1 MSQGATDANDRQSI
15 SKSEGV
21 LRTAPVTEN
30 RRRRLILAG
39 LIGNVMEWYDFAIY
53 GYFAT
58 VIAPLFFPASSP
70 SSSLIAAFGAFAA
83 GFLVRPFGGALFGRL
98 GDRIGR
104 RHALKISVLA
114 MAIPTVLIGLL
125 PTFNTVGLAAP
136 VLLVVLRIVQGLSV
150 GGEYTCSLVFLAE
163 NAQPQKRART
173 AMWGIWGATAG
184 ILLGSGIGA
193 LVAQLL
199 SAEQLSSWGW
209 RIPFVLGAVVALAGI
224 LVRRAIDV
232 EPVRSHEH
240 SPVRLAL
247 TTHLQAVARVA
258 ALNVAVGVGF
268 YAAFVY
274 AVTYIRDVDQIS
286 ESLALE
292 LNTLS
297 MVVLLII
304 LPITARLAD
313 QVGRKPLVV
322 AGCAMLTLGAVP
334 FFWLMHHQNAAL
346 ILLGELG
353 FVIAVGTLAG
363 GLAAAN
369 VEMIPEP
376 IRCTGLSLAYNTSV
390 GWFGGTTPLIAT
402 WLIVQ
407 FGNPIA
413 PAFWVMAAGCLSL
426 FVAIFLMAETKPG
439 ADS

>member
-1 MSQGATDANDRQSI
+1 MLIRVGEIAQVMSTASV
-15 SKSEGV
+15 SEN
-21 LRTAPVTEN
+21 TK
-30 RRRRLILAG
+30 RRLILAG

-53 GYFAT
+53 GYFAA

-83 GFLVRPFGGALFGRL
+83 GFLVRPFGGVLFGRV
-98 GDRIGR
+98 GDLIGR
-104 RHALKISVLA
+104 RHALNISVLA

-125 PTFNTVGLAAP
+125 PTFDAIGIAAP
-136 VLLVVLRIVQGLSV
+136 ALLVVLRVVQGLSV

-163 NAQPQKRART
+163 NAAPKKRAQT
-173 AMWGIWGATAG
+173 AMWGMWGATAG

-193 LVAQLL
+193 LVAQLI

-209 RIPFVLGAVVALAGI
+209 RIPFVLGAVVAFTGV
-224 LVRRAIDV
+224 LVRRAIEV
-232 EPVRSHEH
+232 EPVRGHEQR
-240 SPVRLAL
+240 PVRRAL
-247 TTHLQAVARVA
+247 TTHLGAVARVA

-274 AVTYIRDVDQIS
+274 AVTYIRDVDQLS
-286 ESLALE
+286 ESLALD

-297 MVVLLII
+297 MAALLLV
-304 LPITARLAD
+304 LPIAAKFAD
-313 QVGRKPLVV
+313 RVGRKPLVV
-322 AGCAMLTLGAVP
+322 AGCAMLTSGAVP
-334 FFWLMHHQNAAL
+334 FFWLMHHHDAAL
-346 ILLGELG
+346 IFLGELG

-407 FGNPIA
+407 SGDPIS
-413 PAFWVMAAGCLSL
+413 PAYWVMVAGCLSL
-426 FVAIFLMAETKPG
+426 FAAILFMPETKPT
-439 ADS
+439 ADR